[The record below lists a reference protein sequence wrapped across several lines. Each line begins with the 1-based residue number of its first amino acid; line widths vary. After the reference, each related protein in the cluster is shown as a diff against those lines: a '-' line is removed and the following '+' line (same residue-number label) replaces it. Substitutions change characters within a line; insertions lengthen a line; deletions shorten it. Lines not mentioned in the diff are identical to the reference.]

1 MAYMTNP
8 DQEEAIAKERNK
20 RRSKCPEAQYPHSK
34 NVLTKQKYNANI
46 YLPTFNI
53 NNQNLK
59 NKFD

>member
-34 NVLTKQKYNANI
+34 NDFLYKMKYCFLRGA
-46 YLPTFNI
+46 
-53 NNQNLK
+53 
-59 NKFD
+59 